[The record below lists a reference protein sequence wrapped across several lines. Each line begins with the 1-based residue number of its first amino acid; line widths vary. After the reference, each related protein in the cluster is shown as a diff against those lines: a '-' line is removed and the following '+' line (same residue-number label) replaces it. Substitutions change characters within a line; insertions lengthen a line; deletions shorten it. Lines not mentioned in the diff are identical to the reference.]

1 MKTNQGHIDWLVFV
15 PVVALML
22 FSIAFVYSAGSYFS
36 FVNNSNPNKLLL
48 LHTSKVFLAIL
59 FMVIF
64 SQIDYHFWSKISI
77 YILVIAIIAL
87 VAVLFVGGEVKGAK
101 RWIDL
106 GFLSFQPSELA
117 KFAIIL
123 HFGTL
128 INRKK
133 DGIEDFKLGYLPML
147 LWLILICLL
156 IAFQPNLSMMIV
168 IFLTGMMMLFLGNA
182 NLLHI
187 LYTLFVGAIG
197 AGIYAI
203 SAPYRLS
210 RIMFYLG
217 LLEGA
222 EKERLSYQ
230 VSNSL
235 IALGSGGTLG
245 LGPGGSHQ
253 NLLLSEPYTDFLFSI
268 IGEEYGF
275 IGLALIIA
283 IFVFILWRGVRIAK
297 HSTDLLGYL
306 FAGGI
311 VFSIFLVFII
321 NALVNT
327 GLLPTTGIPLPFMS
341 YGGTSIFFNAI
352 LVGILLNISTF
363 KSTDI
368 Q

>member
-1 MKTNQGHIDWLVFV
+1 LKSNRGHIDWLVFV

-36 FVNNSNPNKLLL
+36 FINNSSPNKLLL
-48 LHTSKVFLAIL
+48 MHTSKVLLAII
-59 FMVIF
+59 FMVII
-64 SQIDYHFWSKISI
+64 SQIDYHTWSKISI
-77 YILVIAIIAL
+77 YILIAAIISL
-87 VAVLFVGGEVKGAK
+87 VIVLFIGGEIKGAK
-101 RWIDL
+101 RWINL
-106 GFLSFQPSELA
+106 GFLSFQPSEFA
-117 KFAIIL
+117 KLAIIL

-128 INRKK
+128 IDRKK
-133 DGIEDFKLGYLPML
+133 EGIEDLKFGFLPML
-147 LWLILICLL
+147 LWLVLVCLL
-156 IAFQPNLSMMIV
+156 IALEPNLSMMIV
-168 IFLTGMMMLFLGNA
+168 LFLIGMMILFLGNA

-187 LYTLFVGAIG
+187 LTTLFTGFVGAS
-197 AGIYAI
+197 IYAV
-203 SAPYRLS
+203 SAPYRLN
-210 RIMFYLG
+210 RILFYLG

-235 IALGSGGTLG
+235 IALGSGGSIG

-275 IGLALIIA
+275 IGLLLIIG

-297 HSTDLLGYL
+297 HSKDLLGYL
-306 FAGGI
+306 YAGGI
-311 VFSIFLVFII
+311 IFSIFLVFII

-352 LVGILLNISTF
+352 LIGILLNISTF
-363 KSTDI
+363 KSVDNL
-368 Q
+368 

>member
-1 MKTNQGHIDWLVFV
+1 MKEKRGHIDWLVFV
-15 PVVALML
+15 PVIALML

-36 FVNNSNPNKLLL
+36 FINNSNPNKLLL
-48 LHTSKVFLAIL
+48 MHTSKVFLAII
-59 FMVIF
+59 MMIVV
-64 SQIDYHFWSKISI
+64 SQIDYHIWSKISI
-77 YILVIAIIAL
+77 YAIVAAIITL
-87 VAVLFVGGEVKGAK
+87 IIVLFVSSEVKGAK

-133 DGIEDFKLGYLPML
+133 EGIEDFKFGYLPMM

-168 IFLTGMMMLFLGNA
+168 IFLTGMMILFLGNA
-182 NLLHI
+182 NILHI
-187 LYTLFVGAIG
+187 LATLFVGFIG
-197 AGIYAI
+197 AGVYAI
-203 SAPYRLS
+203 SAPYRLN

-217 LLEGA
+217 LLEGT

-235 IALGSGGTLG
+235 IALGSGGTIG

-275 IGLALIIA
+275 IGLTLIIG

-297 HSTDLLGYL
+297 HSTDLIGYL
-306 FAGGI
+306 YASGI
-311 VFSIFLVFII
+311 AFSIFLVFII

-327 GLLPTTGIPLPFMS
+327 GLLPTTGVPLPFMS

-352 LVGILLNISTF
+352 LIGILLNISTF
-363 KSTDI
+363 KSKGI

>member
-1 MKTNQGHIDWLVFV
+1 LKTKRGHIDWLVFL

-36 FVNNSNPNKLLL
+36 FVNNSNPNRLLM
-48 LHTSKVFLAIL
+48 LHTAKVFFAIL
-59 FMVIF
+59 IMILV
-64 SQIDYHFWSKISI
+64 SQIDYHLWSKISL
-77 YILVIAIIAL
+77 YILIIAIISL
-87 VAVLFVGGEVKGAK
+87 VVVLFVGGEVKGAK

-117 KFAIIL
+117 KFAIII

-133 DGIEDFKLGYLPML
+133 EGIEDFKFGYLPLL

-156 IAFQPNLSMMIV
+156 IAFQPNLSMILV
-168 IFLTGMMMLFLGNA
+168 IFLTGMIILFLGNA

-187 LYTLFVGAIG
+187 LATLFVGFIG

-203 SAPYRLS
+203 SAPYRLN
-210 RIMFYLG
+210 RILFYLG
-217 LLEGA
+217 LLEGS
-222 EKERLSYQ
+222 EQERLSYQ

-235 IALGSGGTLG
+235 IALGSGGTIG

-275 IGLALIIA
+275 IGLLLITA

-297 HSTDLLGYL
+297 HSKDLLGYL
-306 FAGGI
+306 YAGGV
-311 VFSIFLVFII
+311 VFSIFLVFAI
-321 NALVNT
+321 NSLVNS
-327 GLLPTTGIPLPFMS
+327 GLLPTTGVPLPFMS

-352 LVGILLNISTF
+352 LIGILLNISTH
-363 KSTDI
+363 KTSDNV
-368 Q
+368 